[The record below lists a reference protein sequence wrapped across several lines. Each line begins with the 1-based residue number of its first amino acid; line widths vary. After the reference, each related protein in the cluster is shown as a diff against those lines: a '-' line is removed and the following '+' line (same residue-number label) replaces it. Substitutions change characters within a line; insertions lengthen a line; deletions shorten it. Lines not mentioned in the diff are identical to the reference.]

1 MLIPNSSSES
11 ISFILYPQNF
21 VRCLIRLAIS
31 CVLYII
37 YSLLFVQNNK
47 NHCKEWK
54 SIENHFI
61 QWYNI
66 TIVIDKNILP
76 QLLNKKKE
84 MKTMG
89 KRNKKSSK
97 KTNVEM
103 ILLATAIIQ
112 FIAAII
118 TLTNV
123 IISLNWKYR
132 GGKPPHQKNN
142 FFLTHCQYR
151 KRRIKSYFWCWC
163 IESDT

>member
-1 MLIPNSSSES
+1 ML
-11 ISFILYPQNF
+11 Y
-21 VRCLIRLAIS
+21 LIKMR
-31 CVLYII
+31 
-37 YSLLFVQNNK
+37 
-47 NHCKEWK
+47 
-54 SIENHFI
+54 
-61 QWYNI
+61 YNI

-123 IISLNWKYR
+123 IISLN
-132 GGKPPHQKNN
+132 
-142 FFLTHCQYR
+142 
-151 KRRIKSYFWCWC
+151 
-163 IESDT
+163 